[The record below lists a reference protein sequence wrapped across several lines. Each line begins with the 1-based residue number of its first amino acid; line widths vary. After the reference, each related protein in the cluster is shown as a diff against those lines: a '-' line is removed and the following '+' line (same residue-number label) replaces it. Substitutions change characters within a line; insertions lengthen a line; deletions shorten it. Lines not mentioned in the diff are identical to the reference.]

1 MSGLFASLNSTVK
14 ALNAH
19 SRAIE
24 TSGKNLANVNN
35 TAYARQR
42 VVYGDRGTVETPQGA
57 QSLGLEVLA
66 VQQIRDGLIDR
77 QVQREQ
83 SLLGS
88 FTAEQSAYQRA
99 QAALGETID
108 RSAATDTG
116 IGVAID
122 DLFSAF
128 QSLSSRPTD
137 PGERASLIQ
146 KASILTDRFQLAD
159 TRLAQVQSDLAAQ
172 VGTDVD
178 DVNRLLQTIAQLNTQ
193 IGRFEIT
200 QPGSAVDLRD
210 QRQAKLEELATK
222 LNFTTVEAGNSQ
234 LNILVRDDQGNQ
246 VALVDR
252 GVVPAPVSFDGT
264 ALTGGSP
271 SATLAPASGSIQ
283 GAIAARDGAVQS
295 LRDDLDRLA
304 RQIVTAVNAAYNPT
318 GATGDFFTAAGLTAG
333 TIALDSTLT
342 ATNLKSSDGGAAGAN
357 DVALAVAALASQRF
371 STANGDEI
379 DGTFGG
385 FYSQTVASLGQSL
398 AGATARAED
407 QAAISEL
414 VKQQRASVSGV
425 SLDEELA
432 DLTRFQRAFQAS
444 SRVFSI
450 VDNLLDEVVNRL
462 GR

>member
-1 MSGLFASLNSTVK
+1 MSGLFASLNSSVK

-24 TSGKNLANVNN
+24 TTGKNLANVNN
-35 TAYARQR
+35 SAYARQR
-42 VVYGDRGTVETPQGA
+42 VIYGDRGTVQTPHGA

-66 VQQIRDGLIDR
+66 VQQLRDALIDR
-77 QVQREQ
+77 QYQREL
-83 SLLGS
+83 SLSGS
-88 FTAEQSAYQRA
+88 YTAEQSAYQRA

-108 RSAATDTG
+108 RASDTDTG
-116 IGVAID
+116 IGAAMD

-128 QSLSSRPTD
+128 QSLASRPTD
-137 PGERASLIQ
+137 AGERASLLQ

-159 TRLAQVQSDLAAQ
+159 TRLAQVQSDLNAQ
-172 VGTDVD
+172 VATDVS
-178 DVNRLLQTIAQLNTQ
+178 DVNRLLQTISELNTQ

-210 QRQAKLEELATK
+210 QRQARIEELAGK
-222 LNFTTVEAGNSQ
+222 INFNVVDGGNGQ
-234 LNILVRDDQGNQ
+234 INLVVKDSTSAD
-246 VALVDR
+246 VVLLDR
-252 GVVPAPVSFDGT
+252 GVVTGPVTFDGV
-264 ALTGGSP
+264 ALSGGSP
-271 SATLAPASGSIQ
+271 AAVLAPASGSIQ
-283 GAIAARDGAVQS
+283 GALAARDGAVQT

-304 RQIVTAVNAAYNPT
+304 SQIVTTVNDAYNPT
-318 GATGDFFTAAGLTAG
+318 GLTGNFFTATGLTAG
-333 TIALDSTLT
+333 TIALDPALN
-342 ATNLKSSDGGAAGAN
+342 ATNLKASDGGAAGDN
-357 DVALAVAALASQRF
+357 SVALAVAALASQKF
-371 STANGDEI
+371 TLAGGDAF

-385 FYSQTVASLGQSL
+385 FYSQTVASLGQAL
-398 AGATARAED
+398 AGANARAED
-407 QAAISEL
+407 QLAITEL
-414 VKQQRASVSGV
+414 VRGQRDSVSGV

>member
-1 MSGLFASLNSTVK
+1 MSGLFASLNSSVK

-24 TSGKNLANVNN
+24 TTGKNLANVNN
-35 TAYARQR
+35 SAYARQR
-42 VVYGDRGTVETPQGA
+42 VVYGDRGTVETPHGA

-66 VQQIRDGLIDR
+66 VQQVRDALIDR
-77 QVQREQ
+77 QLQREL
-83 SLLGS
+83 SLAGS
-88 FTAEQSAYQRA
+88 YTAEQSAYQRA

-108 RSAATDTG
+108 RAAETDTG
-116 IGVAID
+116 IGAAMD

-128 QSLSSRPTD
+128 QSLASRPTD
-137 PGERASLIQ
+137 AGERASLIQ
-146 KASILTDRFQLAD
+146 RASILTDRFQLAD
-159 TRLAQVQSDLAAQ
+159 TRLSQVQSDLDAQ
-172 VGTDVD
+172 VATDVD
-178 DVNRLLQTIAQLNTQ
+178 DVNRLLETIAELNTQ

-210 QRQAKLEELATK
+210 QRQARIEELAGK
-222 LNFTTVEAGNSQ
+222 INFSVVEAGTGQ
-234 LNILVRDDQGNQ
+234 INIVVKDDTFAD
-246 VALVDR
+246 VVLLDR
-252 GVVPAPVSFDGT
+252 GVVTGPVAFDGT

-271 SATLAPASGSIQ
+271 AANLAPASGSIQ
-283 GAIAARDGAVQS
+283 GALAARDGAVQS

-304 RQIVTAVNAAYNPT
+304 SQIVTAVNAAYNPT
-318 GATGDFFTAAGLTAG
+318 GTTGDFFVAGGTTAG
-333 TIALDSTLT
+333 TITLDPSMN
-342 ATNLKSSDGGAAGAN
+342 ATNLKASDGGAAGDN
-357 DVALAVAALASQRF
+357 TVALAVAALADQRF
-371 STANGDEI
+371 TTAGGDQF

-385 FYSQTVASLGQSL
+385 FYSQTVASLGQAL
-398 AGATARAED
+398 AGANARAED
-407 QAAISEL
+407 QSAITDL
-414 VKQQRASVSGV
+414 VRGQRDSVSGV